1 MHPVLFQIGPITF
14 RTYGVFV
21 ALAFFIGFFLI
32 YKESLRKNI
41 HPKKILDM
49 EICILLSGIIGAR
62 VLHVLVNPDYYS
74 ANIMKIFFIWEGG
87 LAFYGGLMT
96 AIIAS
101 IVFMVVNKMD
111 ILRTADLF
119 APYLALGHA
128 IGRIGC
134 FFNGCCYGMPSKHN
148 FFSVIYPSIDNV
160 PRYPTQLYTAGLLLL
175 LFIFLRI
182 LQEKNKFNGL
192 IFILYIV
199 LYGVI
204 RFLLDF
210 LRGDDLIYVFGIT
223 VSQLISVF
231 LIILM
236 TATFVFLYFRKNE
249 NN

>member
-1 MHPVLFQIGPITF
+1 MYPVLFQIGPITI
-14 RTYGVFV
+14 RTYGVCV

-32 YKESLRKNI
+32 YREALRKNI

-49 EICILLSGIIGAR
+49 ELCILLSGIIGAR
-62 VLHVLVNPDYYS
+62 VLHVLVNLGYYS

-87 LAFYGGLMT
+87 LAFYGGLIT
-96 AIIAS
+96 AILAS
-101 IVFMVVNKMD
+101 LVFMIVNRMD
-111 ILRTADLF
+111 IFKTADLF

-148 FFSVIYPSIDNV
+148 VLSVIYPGLDNV
-160 PRYPTQLYTAGLLLL
+160 PRYPIQLYAAGLLLL
-175 LFIFLRI
+175 LFIFLKF
-182 LQEKNKFNGL
+182 LQEKNKFDGL

-210 LRGDDLIYVFGIT
+210 LRGDDLLYVFGFT

-231 LIILM
+231 FIIVM
-236 TATFVFLYFRKNE
+236 TVTFIFLYFRKK
-249 NN
+249 

>member
-1 MHPVLFQIGPITF
+1 MYPVLFQIGPITI
-14 RTYGVFV
+14 RTYGVCV

-32 YKESLRKNI
+32 YRESLRKNI

-49 EICILLSGIIGAR
+49 ELCILLSGIIGAR
-62 VLHVLVNPDYYS
+62 VLHVLVNPGYYS

-87 LAFYGGLMT
+87 LAFYGGLIT
-96 AIIAS
+96 AILAS
-101 IVFMVVNKMD
+101 LVFMIVNRMD
-111 ILRTADLF
+111 IFKTADLF

-148 FFSVIYPSIDNV
+148 VLSVIYPGLDNV
-160 PRYPTQLYTAGLLLL
+160 PRYPIQLYAAGLLLL
-175 LFIFLRI
+175 LFIFLKF
-182 LQEKNKFNGL
+182 LQEKNKFDGL

-210 LRGDDLIYVFGIT
+210 FRGDDLLYVFGFT

-231 LIILM
+231 FIIVM
-236 TATFVFLYFRKNE
+236 SVTFVFLYFRKK
-249 NN
+249 